1 MIDQEEY
8 KKVMAWVHA
17 HTQGMAQTSDLLHR
31 PKMPSLSTMKGLY
44 YTLFWG
50 YVKH

>member
-17 HTQGMAQTSDLLHR
+17 HTQQGMAQTNDLLHR
-31 PKMPSLSTMKGLY
+31 PKMPSLSTMKDCT
-44 YTLFWG
+44 TLFFG
-50 YVKH
+50 DM